1 MLRYSVLRL
10 LIFFGVVCLLWLL
23 GLRDRGQ
30 EWMLLVLSALISMVI
45 SYFVLA
51 RFREES
57 TQRLQERINT
67 HQLAFNRAKVGMD
80 TQLLIERKG
89 KLPGQM
95 IGRSPWLQSVHVE
108 TDSVP
113 GDILPVTLTAAG
125 PNSMT
130 GALLT
135 KVAA

>member
-10 LIFFGVVCLLWLL
+10 LIFFGVVCALWLL

-57 TQRLQERINT
+57 TQRLQERIER
-67 HQLAFNRAKVGMD
+67 RA
-80 TQLLIERKG
+80 QAR
-89 KLPGQM
+89 Q
-95 IGRSPWLQSVHVE
+95 
-108 TDSVP
+108 
-113 GDILPVTLTAAG
+113 
-125 PNSMT
+125 
-130 GALLT
+130 
-135 KVAA
+135 VAAAHGDEAAEDAEDERSEYR

>member
-30 EWMLLVLSALISMVI
+30 EWMLLVLSALVSMVI

-57 TQRLQERINT
+57 TQRLQERIERRM
-67 HQLAFNRAKVGMD
+67 QAKQAQADELAEDAED
-80 TQLLIERKG
+80 ERTEY
-89 KLPGQM
+89 
-95 IGRSPWLQSVHVE
+95 R
-108 TDSVP
+108 
-113 GDILPVTLTAAG
+113 
-125 PNSMT
+125 
-130 GALLT
+130 
-135 KVAA
+135 